1 MNHEILCEMPK
12 GKSIALHITLHRLA
26 GFIWL
31 TYQKPISN
39 KLPCLTTGI
48 NSNDRCYQKF
58 LVTDWQVKPIIYIFT
73 HKVCFQNKERE
84 ERCKRGR
91 EHLNITC
98 EKLTRSER
106 QQICHKKTKQEQ
118 NSSSSKTTTQKSAL
132 TCLHRTEVQHVT
144 CASASKSHPSGYH
157 QHSLKNGGALLL
169 DAEKGGGD
177 SPEKP
182 S

>member
-1 MNHEILCEMPK
+1 MPK

-48 NSNDRCYQKF
+48 NSNDRCYQNF
-58 LVTDWQVKPIIYIFT
+58 LVTDWQVKPIIYIFPN
-73 HKVCFQNKERE
+73 KVCFQNKERE

-118 NSSSSKTTTQKSAL
+118 NTTVS
-132 TCLHRTEVQHVT
+132 VQR
-144 CASASKSHPSGYH
+144 AQLRN
-157 QHSLKNGGALLL
+157 QHSPAFIGRKFST
-169 DAEKGGGD
+169 
-177 SPEKP
+177 SPVHQP
-182 S
+182 LSHIQVGTINTVS

>member
-12 GKSIALHITLHRLA
+12 AKSIALHITLHRLE
-26 GFIWL
+26 FIWL

-48 NSNDRCYQKF
+48 NNNDRCYQNF

-106 QQICHKKTKQEQ
+106 QRICHKKTKQNKTQ
-118 NSSSSKTTTQKSAL
+118 RSSSKTTTQKSAL

-157 QHSLKNGGALLL
+157 QHSLKSGGALLL